1 MSKLRPECVTSR
13 DGTALPYETA
23 LFLIHASVARRRE
36 LIRGRLDGPKE
47 THCAMGAFW
56 ADNPKASVLTGLV
69 DEVAAVNDS
78 LPPTASPQ
86 ERWKFVNSWLRWKLQ
101 VLAGKTSK
109 TKPDNVVPLI
119 REKA

>member
-1 MSKLRPECVTSR
+1 VSKLRPECKT
-13 DGTALPYETA
+13 GTHPALPDETA
-23 LFLIHASVARRRE
+23 LFLIRDSVARRRS
-36 LIRGRLDGPKE
+36 LIYGRLHDGAGR
-47 THCAMGAFW
+47 HCAIGAFW
-56 ADNPKASVLTGLV
+56 ADNPHVTLNNTLI

-78 LPPTASPQ
+78 LPPNATPHQ
-86 ERWKFVNSWLRWKLQ
+86 RWKKVNSWLRWKLQ

>member
-1 MSKLRPECVTSR
+1 VSKLRPECKGSH
-13 DGTALPYETA
+13 DPALPYETA
-23 LFLIHASVARRRE
+23 LFLIRDSVARRRS
-36 LIRGRLDGPKE
+36 LIYGRLHDG
-47 THCAMGAFW
+47 TGRHCAIGAFW
-56 ADNPKASVLTGLV
+56 EDNPHTTLSNTLI

-86 ERWKFVNSWLRWKLQ
+86 ERWKKVSSWLRWKMQ